1 MAQNQIWDK
10 SWTFEKS
17 PSSIQD
23 NAAYRHSFIYVAFA
37 RFIFFLIA
45 FSIISTLNSVGTW
58 KIATVCFPKDWATW
72 PQAYPKMMPL
82 EMFDEC

>member
-23 NAAYRHSFIYVAFA
+23 YAAYRHSFIYVAFA
-37 RFIFFLIA
+37 RFIFF
-45 FSIISTLNSVGTW
+45 
-58 KIATVCFPKDWATW
+58 
-72 PQAYPKMMPL
+72 
-82 EMFDEC
+82 